1 MIKVGF
7 IGLGN
12 MGMPMALNLHK
23 SKKIDLLGYD
33 VSQKTI
39 QKFKSKKAK
48 ATNSLKELINF
59 SDIIISCVPG
69 PKQIKLLSVG
79 KNKIIDQL
87 DKNKVWIDCSTN
99 SLSCFNFLKK
109 KLKRKIN
116 QFVDA
121 TISGGNL
128 KAQSGDLSIFVGGQ
142 KKTVNKLK
150 FIFNILGKNLYY
162 LNTAGAGYAAKIAQ
176 VSLCYL
182 NYLSLSESLMLGAS
196 AGVFS
201 IVAGSA
207 TLLPNYTF
215 YLLFLGPVR
224 IKYIALFY
232 ILLSFLDVTGSNAG
246 GEIAHLGGA
255 MIGYLFIRQ
264 LQNGVNIGEGVINI
278 VNFFN
283 KEKNKKSD
291 QKSSPT
297 EETKYDIS
305 QDEIDKILDKISESG
320 YSSLSKN
327 EKEKLFN
334 ASKK

>member
-1 MIKVGF
+1 
-7 IGLGN
+7 
-12 MGMPMALNLHK
+12 MAL
-23 SKKIDLLGYD
+23 
-33 VSQKTI
+33 
-39 QKFKSKKAK
+39 
-48 ATNSLKELINF
+48 
-59 SDIIISCVPG
+59 
-69 PKQIKLLSVG
+69 
-79 KNKIIDQL
+79 
-87 DKNKVWIDCSTN
+87 
-99 SLSCFNFLKK
+99 
-109 KLKRKIN
+109 
-116 QFVDA
+116 
-121 TISGGNL
+121 
-128 KAQSGDLSIFVGGQ
+128 
-142 KKTVNKLK
+142 
-150 FIFNILGKNLYY
+150 FNIIPYY
-162 LNTAGAGYAAKIAQ
+162 DNRI
-176 VSLCYL
+176 
-182 NYLSLSESLMLGAS
+182 SESLMLGAS

>member
-1 MIKVGF
+1 MANFIIEDFKNAWNKDNNALVKIILINVIVFVSASFIEIFLTLSGAGDAFKLFINKLMLPASFTTFITQPWSLISYFFLHLGF
-7 IGLGN
+7 THILWNMLFLYWFGKIIQDNIGNNAVISLYVLG
-12 MGMPMALNLHK
+12 GIIGGLSYMAL
-23 SKKIDLLGYD
+23 
-33 VSQKTI
+33 
-39 QKFKSKKAK
+39 
-48 ATNSLKELINF
+48 
-59 SDIIISCVPG
+59 
-69 PKQIKLLSVG
+69 
-79 KNKIIDQL
+79 
-87 DKNKVWIDCSTN
+87 
-99 SLSCFNFLKK
+99 
-109 KLKRKIN
+109 
-116 QFVDA
+116 
-121 TISGGNL
+121 
-128 KAQSGDLSIFVGGQ
+128 
-142 KKTVNKLK
+142 
-150 FIFNILGKNLYY
+150 FNIIPYY
-162 LNTAGAGYAAKIAQ
+162 DNRI
-176 VSLCYL
+176 
-182 NYLSLSESLMLGAS
+182 SESLMLGAS

-264 LQNGVNIGEGVINI
+264 LQNGVNMGEGVINI

-283 KEKNKKSD
+283 KKKNKKPEENY
-291 QKSSPT
+291 SPT
-297 EETKYDIS
+297 EENKYDIS

>member
-1 MIKVGF
+1 MANFIIEDFKNAWNKDNNALVKIILINVVVFVSASFIEIFLTLSGAGDAFKLFINKLMLPASFTTFITQPWSLISYFFLHLGF
-7 IGLGN
+7 THILWNMLFLYWFGKIIQDNIGNNAVISLYVLG
-12 MGMPMALNLHK
+12 GIIGGLSYMAL
-23 SKKIDLLGYD
+23 
-33 VSQKTI
+33 
-39 QKFKSKKAK
+39 
-48 ATNSLKELINF
+48 
-59 SDIIISCVPG
+59 
-69 PKQIKLLSVG
+69 
-79 KNKIIDQL
+79 
-87 DKNKVWIDCSTN
+87 
-99 SLSCFNFLKK
+99 
-109 KLKRKIN
+109 
-116 QFVDA
+116 
-121 TISGGNL
+121 
-128 KAQSGDLSIFVGGQ
+128 
-142 KKTVNKLK
+142 
-150 FIFNILGKNLYY
+150 FNIIPYY
-162 LNTAGAGYAAKIAQ
+162 DNRI
-176 VSLCYL
+176 
-182 NYLSLSESLMLGAS
+182 SESLMLGAS

>member
-1 MIKVGF
+1 MANFIIEDFKSAWNKDNNALVKIILINVVVFVSASFIEIFLTLSGAGDAFKLFINKLMLPASFTTFITQPWSLISYFFLHLGF
-7 IGLGN
+7 THILWNMLFLYWFGKIIQDNIGNNAVISLYVLG
-12 MGMPMALNLHK
+12 GIIGGLSYMAL
-23 SKKIDLLGYD
+23 
-33 VSQKTI
+33 
-39 QKFKSKKAK
+39 
-48 ATNSLKELINF
+48 
-59 SDIIISCVPG
+59 
-69 PKQIKLLSVG
+69 
-79 KNKIIDQL
+79 
-87 DKNKVWIDCSTN
+87 
-99 SLSCFNFLKK
+99 
-109 KLKRKIN
+109 
-116 QFVDA
+116 
-121 TISGGNL
+121 
-128 KAQSGDLSIFVGGQ
+128 
-142 KKTVNKLK
+142 
-150 FIFNILGKNLYY
+150 FNIIPYY
-162 LNTAGAGYAAKIAQ
+162 DNRI
-176 VSLCYL
+176 
-182 NYLSLSESLMLGAS
+182 SESLMLGAS

-264 LQNGVNIGEGVINI
+264 LQNGVNMGEGVINI
-278 VNFFN
+278 INFFN
-283 KEKNKKSD
+283 KEKNKKTEENY
-291 QKSSPT
+291 SPT